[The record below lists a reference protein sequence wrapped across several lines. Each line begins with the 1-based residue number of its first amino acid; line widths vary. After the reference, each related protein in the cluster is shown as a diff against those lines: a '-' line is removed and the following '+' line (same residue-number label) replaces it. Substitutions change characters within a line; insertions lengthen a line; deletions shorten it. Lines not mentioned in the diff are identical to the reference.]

1 MAAAHAWGLR
11 ACPRRAAHPPP
22 GCRAFVFVKASTGI
36 GAGVVVDGAP
46 AGPGGRGL
54 VVAADAETHALLM
67 AMIKEPV
74 TR

>member
-1 MAAAHAWGLR
+1 MAAAHAWGCGR
-11 ACPRRAAHPPP
+11 ALGEQRTRHP